1 MLYDGG
7 SAGTVPTNLHNV
19 TIVCSQLEHKVSYD
33 YQKANHFWSNFS
45 GNLLGN
51 VPRKQQIYVKIVSF
65 ELNMCMCVSVWEK
78 GMMTRVLKQAWA
90 LFSVHLH

>member
-33 YQKANHFWSNFS
+33 YQKANHF
-45 GNLLGN
+45 
-51 VPRKQQIYVKIVSF
+51 
-65 ELNMCMCVSVWEK
+65 
-78 GMMTRVLKQAWA
+78 
-90 LFSVHLH
+90 